1 MKHIYL
7 NLKRFDIP
15 KEEGGVNSIAPING
29 WGSYIVEHTKDALA
43 AYSEEEAEFIMYLPE
58 AHLLPAVEAL
68 KGSSRIA
75 IGAQGIHREDV
86 SSGGNFGAF
95 TSNRTGKAVKALG
108 CASVLIG
115 MLKSES
121 VDAIHLLLAI
131 LHNPEVQRMNFI
143 VPFRQAGIDYPS
155 LLALLQN
162 NADSPRAGAGFTD
175 DEDDEEEEERSQEAA
190 SRQRPAEDRNARQAA
205 KSRGNND
212 TPTLDKFG
220 NDMTRA
226 AEDGRLDPVVGRE
239 VEIERLAQIL
249 SRRKKNNPVLIGEPG
264 VGKSAIVEG
273 LALRIVQ
280 RKVSRILFDKRVV
293 SLDMASLVAG
303 TKYRGQFEERV
314 KAILNELSKNPD
326 VILFIDE
333 LHTIVGAGNSAGQMD
348 AANLLK
354 PALAR
359 GEIQCI
365 GATTLDEYRKNIE
378 KDGALER
385 RFQKVMVEPTTPEE
399 TLQIL
404 NNIKDKYETHHNVS
418 FTDDAL
424 KACVSL
430 TERYVSDRNFPD
442 KAIDA
447 LDEAGSR
454 AHITNIMVPQEIE
467 QLEKD
472 IVEAG
477 ASKLAAAQS
486 QNFEKAASFRDK
498 EQELKQ
504 QLAKANERWEKQLE
518 ADRVT
523 VDEDKVAEVVAMMT
537 GVPVQRI
544 AQAEGSRLR
553 EMAPKLKGDI
563 IGQDAAIDKIVKAIQ
578 RNRVGLKDPNKPIG
592 TFMFLGPTGVGKT
605 HLAKKLAEYLFDSAD
620 TLIRVDM
627 SEYMEKFTVSRLV
640 GAPPGYVGY
649 EEGGQLTEKVRRKP
663 YSVVLLDEIEKA
675 HPDVFNLLLQVL
687 DEGRLT
693 DSLGRHI
700 DFKNTLIIMTSNI
713 GTRQLKDFGSG
724 VGFATRDAAKEK
736 EHNDSVIQK
745 ALNKAFA
752 PEFLNR
758 IDDIVMFDALDK
770 DAIFKIIDI
779 ELRGF
784 RNRLEIMGYT
794 LDISPEAKE
803 FIATKG
809 YDQQYG
815 ARPLKRSIQKYL
827 EDPLAELIIN
837 SELKAGDRLILCMR
851 VSVRFSLTET
861 DTIKV
866 DYDKETDKVLTSVAK
881 PAPPAP
887 PDESQEEGNPAEE

>member
-1 MKHIYL
+1 MEINFSNEVKTVL
-7 NLKRFDIP
+7 ENSR
-15 KEEGGVNSIAPING
+15 KEAIRHNNSIITPEHLFLALLADTGSRVFSLLERASRNVSVYQLRTQLDDSLYDATAP
-29 WGSYIVEHTKDALA
+29 L
-43 AYSEEEAEFIMYLPE
+43 
-58 AHLLPAVEAL
+58 
-68 KGSSRIA
+68 
-75 IGAQGIHREDV
+75 
-86 SSGGNFGAF
+86 GGEVVASDL
-95 TSNRTGKAVKALG
+95 SNRLVKL
-108 CASVLIG
+108 SVLEAR
-115 MLKSES
+115 MLKSET
-121 VDAIHLLLAI
+121 VDTEHLLLAL
-131 LHNPEVQRMNFI
+131 LHNPEIQHMDFI
-143 VPFRQAGIDYPS
+143 VPFRQAGIDYQSVLRLISNVKDTP
-155 LLALLQN
+155 Q
-162 NADSPRAGAGFTD
+162 AGFGAT
-175 DEDDEEEEERSQEAA
+175 DEDDEDEDEAPRGNQQNRDK
-190 SRQRPAEDRNARQAA
+190 SDGQA
-205 KSRGNND
+205 KEGNRSRGGND

-220 NDMTRA
+220 NDITRA

-239 VEIERLAQIL
+239 QEIERLAQIL

-314 KAILNELSKNPD
+314 KSILTELSKSPD

-333 LHTIVGAGNSAGQMD
+333 LHTIVGAGNAAGTMD

-385 RFQKVMVEPTTPEE
+385 RFQKVMVEPTTSDE

-404 NNIKDKYETHHNVS
+404 NNIKDKYQDHHNVNY
-418 FTDDAL
+418 TDDAL

-430 TERYVSDRNFPD
+430 TERYISDRNFPD

-454 AHITNIMVPQEIE
+454 AHITNIVVPEEIDRLEQEI
-467 QLEKD
+467 
-472 IVEAG
+472 IEAG
-477 ASKLAAAQS
+477 AAKLSAAQN
-486 QNFEKAASFRDK
+486 QDFEKAASFRDK
-498 EQELKQ
+498 EQTLKSR
-504 QLAKANERWEKQLE
+504 LAQANEQWEKQLQQN
-518 ADRVT
+518 RVT

-553 EMAPKLKGDI
+553 AMAPKLKSEI
-563 IGQDAAIDKIVKAIQ
+563 IGQDKAIDKIVKAIQ

-649 EEGGQLTEKVRRKP
+649 EEGGQLTEKVRRRP

-693 DSLGRHI
+693 DSLGRRI

-713 GTRQLKDFGSG
+713 GTRQLKDFGAG
-724 VGFATRDAAKEK
+724 VGFATRTNEK
-736 EHNDSVIQK
+736 DYSHGVIQK

-758 IDDIVMFDALDK
+758 IDDIVMFDSLDK
-770 DAIFKIIDI
+770 EAIFEIIGI

-784 RNRLEIMGYT
+784 LSRMEKLGYSFEI
-794 LDISPEAKE
+794 SESAKDY
-803 FIATKG
+803 IAAKG

-815 ARPLKRSIQKYL
+815 ARPLKRAIQKYL

-837 SELKAGDRLILCMR
+837 SELSAGD
-851 VSVRFSLTET
+851 
-861 DTIKV
+861 TISV
-866 DYDKETDKVLTSVAK
+866 DYDKDTDRIVTAVKHPT
-881 PAPPAP
+881 PADA
-887 PDESQEEGNPAEE
+887 PAESSDTDSVTSAGDTN